1 MWRRVQ
7 VKREREM
14 SEKEAKRKTEGKRE
28 KPFSEKGRK
37 GISDSDIEKK
47 MDEHQIKVYTK
58 EITKRIL

>member
-37 GISDSDIEKK
+37 GISDSYIEKNG
-47 MDEHQIKVYTK
+47 
-58 EITKRIL
+58 